1 MMAGL
6 DMIDAVRLASLSPA
20 CLRLSPSPSLSPS
33 LILRLCLGGCNPT
46 WRRLQP
52 YVRVQVDLDLAA
64 PPERSLLEEHE
75 QQGGGGFGGGDI
87 DGGDDIDGG
96 GMGGMGGIGGF
107 GGFSGFGGAAAA
119 GGGGDDG
126 TEPRSTHVSPRLWL
140 CLPSYLPSYLPSCG
154 TPPGLWKEAHS
165 LRCGRELQ

>member
-6 DMIDAVRLASLSPA
+6 DMIDAVRLASLSP
-20 CLRLSPSPSLSPS
+20 SPSPSLSLSLSPS
-33 LILRLCLGGCNPT
+33 LSPRHIPRLCLGGCNPT

-52 YVRVQVDLDLAA
+52 YIRVQVDLDLAA
-64 PPERSLLEEHE
+64 PPERSLLEAHE

-96 GMGGMGGIGGF
+96 GVGGMGGIGGF

-126 TEPRSTHVSPRLWL
+126 TEPRSIHVSPRL
-140 CLPSYLPSYLPSCG
+140 
-154 TPPGLWKEAHS
+154 
-165 LRCGRELQ
+165 